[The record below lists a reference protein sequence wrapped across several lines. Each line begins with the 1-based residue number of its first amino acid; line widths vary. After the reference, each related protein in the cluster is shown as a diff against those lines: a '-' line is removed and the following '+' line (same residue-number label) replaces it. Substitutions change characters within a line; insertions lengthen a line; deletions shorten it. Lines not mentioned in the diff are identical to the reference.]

1 MSVVGSQITLLAL
14 PLTAV
19 MVLGAGP
26 GEMGILGALSSLPWL
41 LLGLPAGAWIDRRSR
56 RPVMIAAD
64 LGRFLVLLA
73 VPVASATGLLRVELL
88 YLVAFASGVLAVLF
102 SVAYQAFLPS
112 LVAEG
117 ELVEANSRLEISRSA
132 AEMIGPGLVGILVQ
146 AVTAPLAII
155 VDALSFVVSAVSLA
169 SIKTR
174 EQPSQQE
181 SRPGLRRE
189 MWEGLTTLLG
199 HPLLRPVVTATS
211 VMNLFVSIGLAA
223 YMVFAVTEL
232 GLSAALIGVI
242 FSVGGLGYLAGA
254 GLAPLATTRLGL
266 GRTLLYGALL
276 AGTSEALIP
285 LAGGSTPVIVA
296 ILVIAQGL
304 NAVGVVAGNVNIA
317 SLRQAVTPL
326 RLQGRVAGT
335 SRVLSWGARVVGSLI
350 GGLLAEALGLRATLV
365 IAAAGQILAV
375 GLIFFSPISTLQ
387 GLPAREPHAPVEE
400 AR

>member
-146 AVTAPLAII
+146 AVTAPLAIM